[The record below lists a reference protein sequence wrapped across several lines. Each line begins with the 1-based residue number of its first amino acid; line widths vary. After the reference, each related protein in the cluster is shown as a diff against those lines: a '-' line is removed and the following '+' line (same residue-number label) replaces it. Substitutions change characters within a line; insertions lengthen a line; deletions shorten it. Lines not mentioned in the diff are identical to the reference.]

1 MPNHKLSEL
10 DIILAAVANGKLSI
24 AEASRWAI
32 FDGTPYQM
40 VEHLDVGTKFHA
52 LINKPTG
59 RKFLEFTVVQV
70 DPEEKVIVAK
80 DQEGD
85 EIEISPDTTSDELD
99 EIITPEITEEE
110 PADMTIDSDAYDDE
124 LDDIINAEAE
134 KIGKT
139 VSDTDIEDVNPDSML
154 TVNPRAKD
162 TDDEENLDITELD
175 NNRGSFSTKTDV
187 DPVESLYRRK
197 YSESSLSK
205 NYPMSERLLRRMSDS
220 DLAMDDDYDES
231 LYSNPDDDEIVSDDL
246 EPSSPE
252 DGITAKER
260 ALKEKY
266 RKLSSALRRYSEA
279 VEDDNPNLDNLN
291 AVQDP
296 NVNIAVGDTVMNLTT
311 GNSGIVTSTSF
322 NEDGEMTITL
332 VRDNGQSET
341 CRASECQKL
350 S

>member
-52 LINKPTG
+52 LITKPTG

-70 DPEEKVIVAK
+70 DPEEKVVVAK

-85 EIEISPDTTSDELD
+85 EIEITPDTSSDELD

-139 VSDTDIEDVNPDSML
+139 VSDTDIVDVNPDSML

-175 NNRGSFSTKTDV
+175 NNRDSFSTKTDV

-231 LYSNPDDDEIVSDDL
+231 LYTNPDDNEIVSDDL
-246 EPSSPE
+246 EPLSPE
-252 DGITAKER
+252 DKITAKER

-279 VEDDNPNLDNLN
+279 VEDDNPNLDDLN

-322 NEDGEMTITL
+322 NEDGEMTVTFI
-332 VRDNGQSET
+332 RDNGQSET